1 MTLLLTEHLLYCVY
15 HIISIMIFCGC
26 RHLET
31 RIGMTDKELRK
42 LRRQDLLELLVEQS
56 KETGRLATELG
67 EKEAELT
74 EAQEGNERLKGK
86 LDEKDALI
94 EKLKSRL
101 DEKDAQMA
109 EETARS
115 EEILARL
122 KGKLD
127 EKDALIEKLRARLD
141 SRDEKIEML
150 EAEAVKLRSERWK
163 EMKDSGLPPELLS
176 TIKTLMQ

>member
-1 MTLLLTEHLLYCVY
+1 
-15 HIISIMIFCGC
+15 
-26 RHLET
+26 
-31 RIGMTDKELRK
+31 MTDKELRK